1 MSDQNSAERSLA
13 DGLTEL
19 AELIARRDWEAAR
32 SLGQRLVAAHPTSA
46 SAHAALGD
54 IAAAQ
59 QEYHVAA
66 QWYELSLR
74 LEPNADVQA
83 RLEQVRQAEAMGP
96 DSEAPEPGEVGRAPR
111 VGLIVAAIAA
121 FLVVALLVTFIT
133 VWVVRKPRD
142 VGQAEPRAVS
152 RPAYRP
158 GAGGRGGPG
167 ALPSAPSAPPRTR
180 PTPMVGQRQDMGK
193 AAAPEQAT
201 KADRGPTVVQR
212 VTQSVAGPMSDSDL
226 YLTRSLG
233 TLTWPTTGNP
243 LGADV
248 QASLDPFTGYCLI
261 TVQVPKGMPKTPLY
275 PLVMDTAYAV
285 AVNALRTDRAVDSM
299 TIRFLVTLVNDSGK
313 DTVLVAFRGNT
324 NRETV
329 EYYLKRNVQPDRE
342 TLWRNV
348 FATTWWNPTV
358 PAY

>member
-1 MSDQNSAERSLA
+1 MSDQNSAESPLL
-13 DGLTEL
+13 DGLAEL
-19 AELIARRDWEAAR
+19 AELIARQDWSAAR
-32 SLGQRLVAAHPTSA
+32 SLGQRLVAAHPTNA

-59 QEYHVAA
+59 QDYRVAA

-83 RLEQVRQAEAMGP
+83 RLEQVRRAEAMGP
-96 DSEAPEPGEVGRAPR
+96 EHEAPEAAEVGRAPR
-111 VGLIVAAIAA
+111 VGLTIAAIAA
-121 FLVVALLVTFIT
+121 FLIVALLVTSIT
-133 VWVVRKPRD
+133 VWLVRRPRE
-142 VGQAEPRAVS
+142 GGEAGPRAVS

-158 GAGGRGGPG
+158 RAGGGGGPG
-167 ALPSAPSAPPRTR
+167 ALPSAPSARPATR
-180 PTPMVGQRQDMGK
+180 PMPMAGQRPAGK
-193 AAAPEQAT
+193 TAPPGQVT
-201 KADRGPTVVQR
+201 KGNQGPTVVQR

-226 YLTRSLG
+226 HLTRSLG
-233 TLTWPTTGNP
+233 TLTWPTTGAP

-275 PLVMDTAYAV
+275 PLVLDTAYAV

-329 EYYLKRNVQPDRE
+329 EYYLKRNIQPDRE

-348 FATTWWNPTV
+348 FATTWWNPTI
-358 PAY
+358 PAH